1 MLIVREVMYCKPG
14 KVRDLVNKFKAM
26 QPIVQKLGFKP
37 MRIST
42 DVVAEQFWMCI
53 LESEIESIDDFS
65 EMEKQLMNNDEIK
78 KGLAGYHDLVER
90 GRREIYRVET

>member
-1 MLIVREVMYCKPG
+1 
-14 KVRDLVNKFKAM
+14 
-26 QPIVQKLGFKP
+26 
-37 MRIST
+37 
-42 DVVAEQFWMCI
+42 VAEQFWMCI